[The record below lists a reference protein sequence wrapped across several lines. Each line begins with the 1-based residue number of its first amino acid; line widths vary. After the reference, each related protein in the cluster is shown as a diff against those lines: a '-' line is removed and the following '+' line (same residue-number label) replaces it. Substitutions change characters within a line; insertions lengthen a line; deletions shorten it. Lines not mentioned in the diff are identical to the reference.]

1 MYFSVL
7 LISLALAII
16 TLITLRKWLKPI
28 STKKERFVDE
38 SKKAGR
44 SLNQYNWRS
53 VRDSLLNKIK
63 RVNMSDEFQ
72 EEIQGYLNRLGWKHT
87 AQDIRKMQVL
97 YTVLYL
103 IFSVIMLTVSLMV
116 GIIMI
121 MLVPMVWNIPVNY
134 VKKEIKERN
143 DEFLF
148 KLDELYNVIYNQYK
162 RKNDEHL
169 GNIISA
175 YIHTTTPLMKKELV
189 IMLRDIE
196 SGEDYAL
203 RQLKLRI
210 PHPTVMRFCDI
221 IYNNL
226 EGVNNREVM
235 ENFYMELKAVRD
247 RRRRKRNEEKAQQL
261 DVVNKALYV
270 PFIILVLVYLL
281 ISTISSF

>member
-1 MYFSVL
+1 MYFSVI

-103 IFSVIMLTVSLMV
+103 IFSVIMLAVSLMV

-235 ENFYMELKAVRD
+235 ENFYMELKSVRD
-247 RRRRKRNEEKAQQL
+247 RRRRKRNEEKAQHL
-261 DVVNKALYV
+261 DIVNKALYA

-281 ISTISSF
+281 ISTISNF